1 MSQKIQSLKTI
12 VGRAN
17 ANHLRVALVI
27 LSLAMFVIGAGAP
40 ADGSGWGG

>member
-1 MSQKIQSLKTI
+1 MKGKMMQMASVAGGLKAHHI
-12 VGRAN
+12 R
-17 ANHLRVALVI
+17 LILVI